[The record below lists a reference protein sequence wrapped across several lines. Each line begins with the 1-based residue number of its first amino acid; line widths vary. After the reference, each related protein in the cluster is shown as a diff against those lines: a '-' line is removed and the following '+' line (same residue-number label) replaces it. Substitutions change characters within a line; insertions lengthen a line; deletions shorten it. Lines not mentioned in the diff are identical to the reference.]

1 MNKRITVLV
10 DNDSWI
16 LPHAIELVD
25 ELLKIGF
32 DALLV
37 REHKLVKKGW
47 INFMLGCIK
56 IMPEECLSKNEHNLV
71 VHESELPQ
79 GKGFAPMTW
88 QILEGKN
95 EIPICLIEATKDVDA
110 GKIWLKDLIKLDG
123 TELNLEW
130 RNIQGIK
137 SVELCLQFVNNYQ
150 NLHSVEQIGEHSFYS
165 KRRPDNSELDIN
177 ISLKKQLN
185 LLRVVDN
192 DDYPAF
198 FYVEGQKYILKIDKV
213 KL

>member
-25 ELLKIGF
+25 ELLRIGF

-71 VHESELPQ
+71 VHESALPQ
-79 GKGFAPMTW
+79 GKGFSPMTW

-150 NLHSVEQIGEHSFYS
+150 NLHSVEQIGEHSSYS
-165 KRRPDNSELDIN
+165 KRRPENSELDIN

-192 DDYPAF
+192 DNYPAF
-198 FYVEGQKYILKIDKV
+198 FYVEG
-213 KL
+213 